1 MAQYM
6 NNEVPGVI
14 IPEKLLKR
22 MEAAGDGAE
31 EEGVQI
37 ALELIEA
44 VQEQAGR
51 QRHPPDGG
59 GLGRDRAAHRHRSRA
74 D

>member
-1 MAQYM
+1 MKYRGVHPGEAAQA
-6 NNEVPGVI
+6 
-14 IPEKLLKR
+14 L
-22 MEAAGDGAE
+22 EAAGDGAE

-44 VQEQAGR
+44 VKKQAGR

-59 GLGRDRAAHRHRSRA
+59 GLGRDRAPDCHRSRIA
-74 D
+74 ASRFCCT